1 MLDTYTG
8 SWKQNRRKY
17 SDDMDIKKQINDLE
31 AEIYACNSFLKL
43 FLKSSLR
50 VIYQIGTILNINT
63 LP

>member
-8 SWKQNRRKY
+8 RWKQNRRKY

-43 FLKSSLR
+43 FFK
-50 VIYQIGTILNINT
+50 ILSARN
-63 LP
+63 LPNRYNSEY